1 MAQVNETERHQLSSQ
16 KFFTVQ
22 EAADYLRISKRSMYR
37 LIQRGEIITVKIM
50 SKMTRITLDELLKLA
65 HSKGYDVIMPNE
77 TIPRQDAETGS
88 VNKLAKCRK
97 TPRVGERAP
106 DGVTHDTITR

>member
-22 EAADYLRISKRSMYR
+22 DAADYLRISKRSMYR

-50 SKMTRITLDELLKLA
+50 SRMTRITLDELLKLA
-65 HSKGYDVIMPNE
+65 HSKGYEVIMPNE
-77 TIPRQDAETGS
+77 TISRQDAETGS

-97 TPRVGERAP
+97 TPKAGWQRC
-106 DGVTHDTITR
+106 